1 MNVLETPEEKK
12 SFAITSAIFVIIAL
26 ICVFFGLTYMDPPP
40 ENGIAVNFGTS
51 DNGRGDV
58 EPAETQAAAAQPVS
72 QPVEAQEDLATQDDD
87 SPVVAP
93 KKEKVK
99 PVKTPAKTTP
109 TKTTPTKEVKEEV
122 KQTVNSAAS
131 NMIKGKGKTPS
142 SGEGDGDSDGNK
154 GQLNGTMYGNSYYGS
169 GNGSGTGSGNGTK
182 WGLKGRSLAG
192 NDKIIQ
198 KCDEAGRIIIQVTV
212 NKEGRVINAQYSAK
226 GSNSTS
232 QCLIQPAI
240 ATAKTF
246 KWNQAAD
253 APDSQ
258 IGFVEINF
266 SVGE

>member
-1 MNVLETPEEKK
+1 MNVLDTPEEKK

-26 ICVFFGLTYMDPPP
+26 ICIFFGLTYMDPPP

-58 EPAETQAAAAQPVS
+58 EPAETQAAAQQPVS
-72 QPVEAQEDLATQDDD
+72 KPVESQDDLSTQEDD

-99 PVKTPAKTTP
+99 PNTTP
-109 TKTTPTKEVKEEV
+109 TKTPPTKTNTKTETKEAT
-122 KQTVNSAAS
+122 KPTLNNAAA
-131 NMIKGKGKTPS
+131 NMIKGKGTKPS
-142 SGEGDGDSDGNK
+142 SGEGDGDADGNK
-154 GQLNGTMYGNSYYGS
+154 GQISGTMYGNSYW
-169 GNGSGTGSGNGTK
+169 GNGTGTGSGSGTK
-182 WGLKGRSLAG
+182 WGLKGRNLAG
-192 NDKIIQ
+192 NDKVVQ
-198 KCDEAGRIIIQVTV
+198 QCNESGRIVIQVTV
-212 NKEGRVINAQYSAK
+212 NKQGRVVDAQYSAK

-246 KWNQAAD
+246 KWNQAPD

>member
-1 MNVLETPEEKK
+1 MNFIETPEEKK
-12 SFAITSAIFVIIAL
+12 SFAITSGIFVIIAL
-26 ICVFFGLTYMDPPP
+26 ICIFFGLTYMDPPP

-72 QPVEAQEDLATQDDD
+72 KPVDAQEDLSTQDDD

-99 PVKTPAKTTP
+99 PITNP
-109 TKTTPTKEVKEEV
+109 TKTTPTNTKPTTQPQQETKP
-122 KQTVNSAAS
+122 TVNSAAA
-131 NMIKGKGKTPS
+131 NMVKGKGKNPS
-142 SGEGDGDSDGNK
+142 SGEGDGDADGNK
-154 GQLNGTMYGNSYYGS
+154 GQLNGTMYGNSYWGS
-169 GNGSGTGSGNGTK
+169 GSGTGSGNGTK

-192 NDKIIQ
+192 NDKVVQQCNEEGTIV
-198 KCDEAGRIIIQVTV
+198 IQVTV
-212 NKEGRVINAQYSAK
+212 NKQGRVVSAQYSAK

-246 KWNQAAD
+246 KWNQALD
-253 APDSQ
+253 APDNQ

-266 SVGE
+266 RVGE

>member
-26 ICVFFGLTYMDPPP
+26 ICIFFGLTYLDPPP

-72 QPVEAQEDLATQDDD
+72 QPVTAQEDLLTQDND
-87 SPVVAP
+87 SEIVAP

-99 PVKTPAKTTP
+99 PVKTPTKTTP

-154 GQLNGTMYGNSYYGS
+154 GQLNGTMYGNSYYGT

-182 WGLKGRSLAG
+182 WGLKGRNLAG
-192 NDKIIQ
+192 NDKIMQ
-198 KCDEAGRIIIQVTV
+198 QCNESGRIIIQVTV
-212 NKEGRVINAQYSAK
+212 NKQGRVTSAQYSAK

-253 APDSQ
+253 APDEQ

>member
-1 MNVLETPEEKK
+1 MKLIETPEEKK
-12 SFAITSAIFVIIAL
+12 SFAITSGIFVIIAL
-26 ICVFFGLTYMDPPP
+26 ICIFFGLTYMDPPP

-58 EPAETQAAAAQPVS
+58 EPAETQAAAQQPAS
-72 QPVEAQEDLATQDDD
+72 KPVEAQEDLSTQEDD

-99 PVKTPAKTTP
+99 PITNPTKTTP
-109 TKTTPTKEVKEEV
+109 TKTTPTKETKEEV
-122 KQTVNSAAS
+122 KQTVNSAAT
-131 NMIKGKGKTPS
+131 NMIKGKGKNPS
-142 SGEGDGDSDGNK
+142 SGEGDGDADGNK
-154 GQLNGTMYGNSYYGS
+154 GKENGTIYGNSYYG
-169 GNGSGTGSGNGTK
+169 NGTGTGSGNGTK
-182 WGLKGRSLAG
+182 WGLNGRSLAG
-192 NDKIIQ
+192 NDKILQ
-198 KCDEAGRIIIQVTV
+198 KCNESGKIVVQVTV
-212 NKEGRVINAQYSAK
+212 NKQGRVIDAQYSAK

-246 KWNQAAD
+246 KWNQAPD
-253 APDSQ
+253 APDEQ